1 MDLPEGFYWPSRT
14 REWWA
19 VWVASPV
26 TESWT
31 PLQWEYLLDTAVVHA
46 AVWGGGDA
54 GPDLKQMGE
63 LRQRIERLGGLTP
76 AVPDRKHAPVE
87 SGRKRSPL
95 DELASRRSR
104 LAGA

>member
-1 MDLPEGFYWPSRT
+1 MDLPEGLYWPSRT

-19 VWVASPV
+19 AWVASPV

-31 PLQWEYLLDTAVVHA
+31 QLQWEYLLDTAVVHA

-63 LRQRIERLGGLTP
+63 LRQRVERLGGLTP
-76 AVPDRKHAPVE
+76 AVPDQNPAESVRK
-87 SGRKRSPL
+87 GSPL

-104 LAGA
+104 VAGA